1 MARSSSAKKK
11 KQQQKQE
18 QLSAWRFLFGGCL
31 MGGAGAAGSGDNKV
45 RPGPRTAAKQQ
56 QSPAAGLQQRLSVT
70 DVMSTCSDQ
79 DLSVSLVGSNLHVF
93 SVAELREA
101 TRGFVSGNFLGEG
114 GFGPVYKGFVADGVK
129 KGRRPQAIAVKLW
142 DPEGAQGH
150 KEWLV
155 RAATL
160 LPRPSSPIL
169 LSHPPLASV

>member
-93 SVAELREA
+93 TVGELKAA
-101 TRGFVSGNFLGEG
+101 TQGFVDTNFLGEG
-114 GFGPVYKGFVADGVK
+114 GFGPVYKGAVAEGAK
-129 KGRRPQAIAVKLW
+129 PGLPAQRIAVKLW
-142 DPEGAQGH
+142 DPEGTQGH

-155 RAATL
+155 RVPACL
-160 LPRPSSPIL
+160 LNCSIRL
-169 LSHPPLASV
+169 TMVR